1 MLFIKELLKQ
11 SDILKAKQK
20 IKDKDQANTIQRQRI
35 KSMAKRD
42 ISNAKINQWSHNR
55 LNRVALKYLLKK
67 SAEKTNTIVEEII
80 IANSATVF
88 NMCQVLF

>member
-20 IKDKDQANTIQRQRI
+20 IKDKDQANTIQRQDGQRI

-42 ISNAKINQWSHNR
+42 ISNAKINQ
-55 LNRVALKYLLKK
+55 
-67 SAEKTNTIVEEII
+67 
-80 IANSATVF
+80 
-88 NMCQVLF
+88 